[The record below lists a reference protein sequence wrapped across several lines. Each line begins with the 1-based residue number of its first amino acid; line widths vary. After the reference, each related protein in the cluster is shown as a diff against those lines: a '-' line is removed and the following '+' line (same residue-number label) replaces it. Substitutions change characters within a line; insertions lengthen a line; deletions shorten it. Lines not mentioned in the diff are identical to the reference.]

1 MKRTIIMASA
11 AAAALTLFA
20 SQPASAQ
27 TLGTGIPLNSENE
40 KTPEQIEKQKRID
53 DDYKATM
60 RKIPDAKANDPWGN
74 MRSADTSTPA
84 KPTQLKPKSTA
95 QKKKANSAAD

>member
-20 SQPASAQ
+20 SQPAPAQ

-40 KTPEQIEKQKRID
+40 KTPEQI
-53 DDYKATM
+53 
-60 RKIPDAKANDPWGN
+60 
-74 MRSADTSTPA
+74 
-84 KPTQLKPKSTA
+84 
-95 QKKKANSAAD
+95 